1 MLSPALQPSPKVF
14 LQEHFS
20 DLLKTRTSRLALLV
34 VCGAFGQPKGS
45 PPPEC
50 AATLKTARV
59 FLQEHFVAF
68 PSKTG
73 PPPGPSELEASV
85 PEGTLRRIVAAT
97 CRFPRHLL
105 KSVPAGT
112 LSWFCTQ
119 IHLCAQQFVIDLN
132 CVADYA
138 AL

>member
-34 VCGAFGQPKGS
+34 VCGAFDQPKGQS
-45 PPPEC
+45 APEC
-50 AATLKTARV
+50 AATHLKTARV

-73 PPPGPSELEASV
+73 PPAWAKRARG
-85 PEGTLRRIVAAT
+85 
-97 CRFPRHLL
+97 
-105 KSVPAGT
+105 
-112 LSWFCTQ
+112 
-119 IHLCAQQFVIDLN
+119 
-132 CVADYA
+132 
-138 AL
+138 